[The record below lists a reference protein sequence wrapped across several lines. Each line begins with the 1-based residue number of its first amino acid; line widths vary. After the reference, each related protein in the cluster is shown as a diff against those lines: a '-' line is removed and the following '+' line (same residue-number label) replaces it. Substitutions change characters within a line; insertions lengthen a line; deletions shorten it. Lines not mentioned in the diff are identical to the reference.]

1 MFKRYFENLSIHKIA
16 YISASIAG
24 TAVFIFAI
32 LIINQEYIRYGEE
45 KIRIER
51 NFEESII
58 KKDILQ
64 KIQKEHKQ
72 KVMRY
77 IVGIGGVAL
86 FLFFTIFMLL
96 RVVSFLIEHE
106 LNLFI
111 NKLGNASKEYTK
123 IDQNDFN
130 FTELKAIIG
139 NANELIGTIQSKH
152 SELIKVN
159 STLEQIVKDKTKEL
173 QNLVLAQD
181 KFIKKSI
188 HEVNTPLS
196 IILSNI
202 DLLKMKNISNQN
214 IVNIE
219 SGSKIIHNIFNDLS
233 YMVKK
238 DRIVYP
244 QEKIN
249 LSRFLKH
256 RIEFF
261 NEVANASGMVFITN
275 IDTGQWI
282 NFNEVKL
289 QRVIDNNISNAI
301 KYSFPDSP
309 IFIKLLKNEDKVV
322 LSVKTYSEQ
331 IKDKEQIFGSFYRE
345 SDTKGGFGIGLNIVK
360 EICDE
365 NSVKI
370 NLDSKEDETIFS
382 YEFKKAKD
390 EYTIT

>member
-1 MFKRYFENLSIHKIA
+1 MFNRYFENLSIHKIA

-32 LIINQEYIRYGEE
+32 LIINQEYLRYGEE
-45 KIRIER
+45 KIRIEQ

-58 KKDILQ
+58 KKDILL

-111 NKLGNASKEYTK
+111 HKLRGASKDYTK
-123 IDQNDFN
+123 INQNDFN

-139 NANELIGTIQSKH
+139 NANELIGTIQTKH
-152 SELIKVN
+152 KELIEVN
-159 STLEQIVKDKTKEL
+159 STLEQKVKDKTMEL

-196 IILSNI
+196 IILTNI

-214 IVNIE
+214 IINIE

-238 DRIVYP
+238 DRIDYP
-244 QEKIN
+244 KEIIDFTK
-249 LSRFLKH
+249 FLKG

-261 NEVANASGMVFITN
+261 DEVANASGMVFITN
-275 IDTGQWI
+275 MDSNLKIS
-282 NFNEVKL
+282 FNEVKL
-289 QRVIDNNISNAI
+289 QRIIDNNISNAI
-301 KYSFPDSP
+301 KYSFPDSA
-309 IFIKLLKNEDKVV
+309 IFIKLLKDNDKIVF
-322 LSVKTYSEQ
+322 SVKTNSEQ
-331 IKDKEQIFGSFYRE
+331 IQDVTQIFSSFYRE

-360 EICDE
+360 DICDE

-370 NLDSKEDETIFS
+370 ILDSKEDETTFEYQFI
-382 YEFKKAKD
+382 KA
-390 EYTIT
+390 